1 MRKFALAAAVV
12 ALTAGLALPQSS
24 TTAKAA
30 DDPVVAVVNGYEIFM
45 SDIMNRRQQL
55 GPQAQQY
62 PMQLLFNLILQD
74 MISVRL
80 VADEARKQGYDKES
94 QLRRAVAQIEDQILQ
109 QELMSRYVKD
119 NLTDDAVKARYDQFV
134 KENPPLDEVR
144 ARHILVET
152 EEQARA
158 VIVSGRQGRG
168 FREAGQGN
176 SRPVPS
182 GKVGGDLGYFTR
194 EKMVPEF
201 SAAAF
206 ELRPGDVTKSPVKTQ
221 FGWHVIKVED
231 RRTQEAPSYAQAE
244 GQMREQVEEQLTR
257 KYVSELREKAKVETF
272 GPKGAPIRNR
282 QDAAAGRVSV

>member
-1 MRKFALAAAVV
+1 MRKFALAAAVA
-12 ALTAGLALPQSS
+12 ALSAGLALPQLS

-30 DDPVVAVVNGYEIFM
+30 DDPVVAIVDGYEIFM
-45 SDIMNRRQQL
+45 SDIMNRRRQL

-62 PMQLLFNLILQD
+62 PVQLLFNLILQD
-74 MISVRL
+74 MITVRL

-94 QLRRAVAQIEDQILQ
+94 QVRRTIAQIEDQILQ

-119 NLTDDAVKARYDQFV
+119 NLTDDAVKARYDQFL

-158 VIVSGRQGRG
+158 VIVRVGKGEDFGRLA
-168 FREAGQGN
+168 RELSTG
-176 SRPVPS
+176 PS

-272 GPKGAPIRNR
+272 GPE
-282 QDAAAGRVSV
+282 GRPDPK

>member
-1 MRKFALAAAVV
+1 MRKFALAAAVA
-12 ALTAGLALPQSS
+12 ALSAGLALPQLS
-24 TTAKAA
+24 TAAKAA

-62 PMQLLFNLILQD
+62 PVQLLFNLILQD
-74 MISVRL
+74 MITVRL

-94 QLRRAVAQIEDQILQ
+94 QVRRTIAQIEDQLLQ

-119 NLTDDAVKARYDQFV
+119 NMTDDAVKARYDQFL

-158 VIVSGRQGRG
+158 VIVRVGKGEDFGRLA
-168 FREAGQGN
+168 RELSTG
-176 SRPVPS
+176 PS

-272 GPKGAPIRNR
+272 GPE
-282 QDAAAGRVSV
+282 GRPDPK

>member
-1 MRKFALAAAVV
+1 MRTLALAAAVL
-12 ALTAGLALPQSS
+12 ALSAGLALPQLSS
-24 TTAKAA
+24 AAKAA

-62 PMQLLFNLILQD
+62 PVQLLFNLILQD
-74 MISVRL
+74 MITVRL

-94 QLRRAVAQIEDQILQ
+94 QVRRTVAQIEDQILQ

-119 NLTDDAVKARYDQFV
+119 NMTDDAVKARYDQFL

-158 VIVSGRQGRG
+158 VIVRIGKGEDFARLA
-168 FREAGQGN
+168 RELSTG
-176 SRPVPS
+176 PS

-206 ELRPGDVTKSPVKTQ
+206 ELRPGDVTRSPVKTQ

-231 RRTQEAPSYAQAE
+231 RRTQDAPSYAQAE

-272 GPKGAPIRNR
+272 GPE
-282 QDAAAGRVSV
+282 GRPDPK

>member
-1 MRKFALAAAVV
+1 MRKLALVAAVA
-12 ALTAGLALPQSS
+12 ALSAGLALPQLS
-24 TTAKAA
+24 TAAKAA

-74 MISVRL
+74 MITVRL

-94 QLRRAVAQIEDQILQ
+94 QVRRAISQIEDQILQ

-119 NLTDDAVKARYDQFV
+119 NLTDDAVKARYDQFL

-158 VIVSGRQGRG
+158 VIVRIGKGEDFARLA
-168 FREAGQGN
+168 RELSTG
-176 SRPVPS
+176 PS

-231 RRTQEAPSYAQAE
+231 RRTQDAPSYAQAE

-257 KYVSELREKAKVETF
+257 KYVGELREKAKVETY
-272 GPKGAPIRNR
+272 GPE
-282 QDAAAGRVSV
+282 GRPDPK

>member
-1 MRKFALAAAVV
+1 MRKFALAAAVA
-12 ALTAGLALPQSS
+12 ALSAGLALPQLS
-24 TTAKAA
+24 TPAKAA

-74 MISVRL
+74 MITVRL

-94 QLRRAVAQIEDQILQ
+94 QLRRAISQIEDQILQ
-109 QELMSRYVKD
+109 RELMSRYVKD
-119 NLTDDAVKARYDQFV
+119 NLTDDAVKARYDQFL

-158 VIVSGRQGRG
+158 VIVRIGKGEDFARLA
-168 FREAGQGN
+168 RELSTG
-176 SRPVPS
+176 PS

-231 RRTQEAPSYAQAE
+231 RRTQDAPSYAQAE

-257 KYVSELREKAKVETF
+257 KYVGELREKAKVETY
-272 GPKGAPIRNR
+272 GPE
-282 QDAAAGRVSV
+282 GRPDPK

>member
-12 ALTAGLALPQSS
+12 VLYAGLALPQLS

-30 DDPVVAVVNGYEIFM
+30 DDPVVAVVNGYEILM
-45 SDIMNRRQQL
+45 SDILNRRQQL

-62 PMQLLFNLILQD
+62 PIHLLFNLILQD

-94 QLRRAVAQIEDQILQ
+94 QVRRTVSQIEDQILQ

-119 NLTDDAVKARYDQFV
+119 NMTDDAVKARYDRFL

-158 VIVSGRQGRG
+158 VIVRVGKGEDFARLAQEVSTG
-168 FREAGQGN
+168 
-176 SRPVPS
+176 PS

-206 ELRPGDVTKSPVKTQ
+206 EMRPGDVTKSPVKTQ
-221 FGWHVIKVED
+221 FGWHVIKIED

-244 GQMREQVEEQLTR
+244 GQMREQVQEQL
-257 KYVSELREKAKVETF
+257 KQEYVSELREKAKVETY
-272 GPKGAPIRNR
+272 GPE
-282 QDAAAGRVSV
+282 GRPDPK

>member
-1 MRKFALAAAVV
+1 MRKFALAAAVA
-12 ALTAGLALPQSS
+12 ALSAGLALPQLS
-24 TTAKAA
+24 TAAKAA

-62 PMQLLFNLILQD
+62 PVQLLFNLILQD
-74 MISVRL
+74 MIAVRL
-80 VADEARKQGYDKES
+80 VADEARKQGYDTES
-94 QLRRAVAQIEDQILQ
+94 QVRRAVSQVEDQILQ

-119 NLTDDAVKARYDQFV
+119 NLTDAAVRARYDQFL

-158 VIVSGRQGRG
+158 VIVRVGKGEDFGRLA
-168 FREAGQGN
+168 RELSTG
-176 SRPVPS
+176 PS

-206 ELRPGDVTKSPVKTQ
+206 GLRPGDVTRSPVKTQ

-231 RRTQEAPSYAQAE
+231 RRTQDAPSYAQAE
-244 GQMREQVEEQLTR
+244 GQMREQVQEQLTR
-257 KYVSELREKAKVETF
+257 KYVSELREKAKVETY
-272 GPKGAPIRNR
+272 GPE
-282 QDAAAGRVSV
+282 GRPDPK

>member
-1 MRKFALAAAVV
+1 MRKLALAAAAA
-12 ALTAGLALPQSS
+12 ALFAALALPQLSPA
-24 TTAKAA
+24 AKAA

-45 SDIMNRRQQL
+45 SDILNRRRQL

-74 MISVRL
+74 MIAVRL

-94 QLRRAVAQIEDQILQ
+94 QVRRAVAQIEDQILQ
-109 QELMSRYVKD
+109 RELMSRYVKD
-119 NLTDDAVKARYDQFV
+119 NLTDEAVKARYDQFL

-158 VIVSGRQGRG
+158 VIVRVGKGEDFARLAKELSTG
-168 FREAGQGN
+168 
-176 SRPVPS
+176 PS

-244 GQMREQVEEQLTR
+244 GQMREQVEEQLSR
-257 KYVSELREKAKVETF
+257 KYVSELREKAKVETY
-272 GPKGAPIRNR
+272 GPE
-282 QDAAAGRVSV
+282 GRPDPK

>member
-1 MRKFALAAAVV
+1 MRKLALAAAAA
-12 ALTAGLALPQSS
+12 ALFAGLALPQSS

-74 MISVRL
+74 MIAVRL

-94 QLRRAVAQIEDQILQ
+94 QVRRAVSQIEDQLLQ

-119 NLTDDAVKARYDQFV
+119 NMTDDAVKARYDQFV

-158 VIVSGRQGRG
+158 VIARVGKGEDFGRLA
-168 FREAGQGN
+168 RELSTG
-176 SRPVPS
+176 PS

-206 ELRPGDVTKSPVKTQ
+206 ELRPGEVTKSPVKTQ

-244 GQMREQVEEQLTR
+244 SQMREQVEEQLTR
-257 KYVSELREKAKVETF
+257 NYVSELREKAKVETY
-272 GPKGAPIRNR
+272 GPE
-282 QDAAAGRVSV
+282 GRPDPK

>member
-1 MRKFALAAAVV
+1 MRKLALAAAVAV
-12 ALTAGLALPQSS
+12 LSAGLALPQLS

-30 DDPVVAVVNGYEIFM
+30 DDPVVAVVNGYEILM
-45 SDIMNRRQQL
+45 SDILNRRQQL

-62 PMQLLFNLILQD
+62 PVHLLFNLILQD

-94 QLRRAVAQIEDQILQ
+94 QVRRTVSQIEDQILQ

-119 NLTDDAVKARYDQFV
+119 NMTDDAVKARYDRFL

-158 VIVSGRQGRG
+158 VIVRVGKGEDFARLAQEVSTG
-168 FREAGQGN
+168 
-176 SRPVPS
+176 PS

-206 ELRPGDVTKSPVKTQ
+206 EMRPGDVTKSPVKTQ
-221 FGWHVIKVED
+221 FGWHVIKIED

-244 GQMREQVEEQLTR
+244 GQMREQVQEQL
-257 KYVSELREKAKVETF
+257 KQEYVSELRGKAKVETY
-272 GPKGAPIRNR
+272 GPE
-282 QDAAAGRVSV
+282 GRPDPK

>member
-1 MRKFALAAAVV
+1 MRKFALAAAVA
-12 ALTAGLALPQSS
+12 ALAAGLALPQLP
-24 TTAKAA
+24 TAAKAA
-30 DDPVVAVVNGYEIFM
+30 DDPVVAVVNGYEILM

-74 MISVRL
+74 MIAVRL

-94 QLRRAVAQIEDQILQ
+94 QVRRTVSQIEDQILQ
-109 QELMSRYVKD
+109 RELMSRYVKD
-119 NLTDDAVKARYDQFV
+119 NVTDDAVKARYDQFL

-158 VIVSGRQGRG
+158 VIVRVGKGEDFGRLAKELSTG
-168 FREAGQGN
+168 
-176 SRPVPS
+176 PS

-231 RRTQEAPSYAQAE
+231 RRTQEAPSYAQAA

-257 KYVSELREKAKVETF
+257 KYVNELREKAEVETF
-272 GPKGAPIRNR
+272 GPE
-282 QDAAAGRVSV
+282 GRPDPK

>member
-1 MRKFALAAAVV
+1 MRKFALAAAAA
-12 ALTAGLALPQSS
+12 ALSAALALPQLS
-24 TTAKAA
+24 TAAKAA

-74 MISVRL
+74 MIAVRL

-94 QLRRAVAQIEDQILQ
+94 QVRRAVSQIEDQILQ
-109 QELMSRYVKD
+109 RELMSRYVKD
-119 NLTDDAVKARYDQFV
+119 NMTDDAVKARYDQFL

-158 VIVSGRQGRG
+158 VIVRVGKGEDFGRLA
-168 FREAGQGN
+168 RELSTG
-176 SRPVPS
+176 PS

-206 ELRPGDVTKSPVKTQ
+206 GLRPGDVTRSPVKTQ

-272 GPKGAPIRNR
+272 GPE
-282 QDAAAGRVSV
+282 GRPDPK

>member
-12 ALTAGLALPQSS
+12 VLYAGLALPQLS

-30 DDPVVAVVNGYEIFM
+30 DDPVVAVVNGYEILM
-45 SDIMNRRQQL
+45 SDILNRRQQL

-62 PMQLLFNLILQD
+62 PIHLLFNLILQD

-94 QLRRAVAQIEDQILQ
+94 QVRRTVSQIEDQILQ

-119 NLTDDAVKARYDQFV
+119 NMTDDAVKARYDRFL

-158 VIVSGRQGRG
+158 VIVRVGKGEDFGRLAQEVSTG
-168 FREAGQGN
+168 
-176 SRPVPS
+176 PS

-206 ELRPGDVTKSPVKTQ
+206 EMRPGDVTKSPVKTQ
-221 FGWHVIKVED
+221 FGWHVIKIED

-244 GQMREQVEEQLTR
+244 GQMREQVQEQL
-257 KYVSELREKAKVETF
+257 KQEYVSELREKAKVETY
-272 GPKGAPIRNR
+272 GPE
-282 QDAAAGRVSV
+282 GRPDPK

>member
-12 ALTAGLALPQSS
+12 VLSAGLALPQLS

-30 DDPVVAVVNGYEIFM
+30 DDPVVAVVNGYEILM
-45 SDIMNRRQQL
+45 SDILNRRQQL

-62 PMQLLFNLILQD
+62 PIHLLFNLILQD

-94 QLRRAVAQIEDQILQ
+94 QVRRAVSQIEDQILQ

-119 NLTDDAVKARYDQFV
+119 NMTDDAVKARYDRFL

-158 VIVSGRQGRG
+158 VIVRVGKGED
-168 FREAGQGN
+168 F
-176 SRPVPS
+176 SRLAQEVSTGPS

-206 ELRPGDVTKSPVKTQ
+206 EMRPGDVTKSPVKTQ
-221 FGWHVIKVED
+221 FGWHVIKIED

-244 GQMREQVEEQLTR
+244 GQMREQVQEQL
-257 KYVSELREKAKVETF
+257 KQEYVSELREKAKVETY
-272 GPKGAPIRNR
+272 GPE
-282 QDAAAGRVSV
+282 GRPDPK

>member
-1 MRKFALAAAVV
+1 MRKFALAAAVA
-12 ALTAGLALPQSS
+12 ALSAGLALPQLP
-24 TTAKAA
+24 TAAKAA

-45 SDIMNRRQQL
+45 SDIMNRRKQL

-74 MISVRL
+74 MITVRL

-94 QLRRAVAQIEDQILQ
+94 QVRRAVSQIEDQILQ

-119 NLTDDAVKARYDQFV
+119 NLTDEAVKARYDQFL

-158 VIVSGRQGRG
+158 VIVRIGKGEDFARLA
-168 FREAGQGN
+168 RELSTG
-176 SRPVPS
+176 PS

-206 ELRPGDVTKSPVKTQ
+206 GLRPGEVTKSPVKTQ

-257 KYVSELREKAKVETF
+257 KYVSELREKAKVETY
-272 GPKGAPIRNR
+272 GPE
-282 QDAAAGRVSV
+282 GRPDPK

>member
-1 MRKFALAAAVV
+1 MRKFALAAAVA
-12 ALTAGLALPQSS
+12 ALSAGLTLPQLS
-24 TTAKAA
+24 TAAKAA
-30 DDPVVAVVNGYEIFM
+30 DDPVVAVVDGYEIFM
-45 SDIMNRRQQL
+45 SDIMNRRRQL

-74 MISVRL
+74 MITVRL

-94 QLRRAVAQIEDQILQ
+94 QVRRTIAQIEDQILQ

-119 NLTDDAVKARYDQFV
+119 NMTDDAVKARYDQFL

-158 VIVSGRQGRG
+158 VIVRVGKGEDFARLA
-168 FREAGQGN
+168 RELSTG
-176 SRPVPS
+176 PS

-206 ELRPGDVTKSPVKTQ
+206 ELRPGDVTRSPVKTQ

-244 GQMREQVEEQLTR
+244 GQMREQVQEQLTR

-272 GPKGAPIRNR
+272 GPE
-282 QDAAAGRVSV
+282 GRPDPK

>member
-1 MRKFALAAAVV
+1 MRKFALAAAVAV
-12 ALTAGLALPQSS
+12 LSAGLALPQLS

-30 DDPVVAVVNGYEIFM
+30 DDPVVAVVNGYEILM
-45 SDIMNRRQQL
+45 SDILNRRQQL

-62 PMQLLFNLILQD
+62 PVQLLFNLILQD

-94 QLRRAVAQIEDQILQ
+94 QVRRTVSQIEDQILQ

-119 NLTDDAVKARYDQFV
+119 NMTDDAVKARYDRFL

-158 VIVSGRQGRG
+158 VIVRVGKGEDFARLAQEVSTG
-168 FREAGQGN
+168 
-176 SRPVPS
+176 PS

-206 ELRPGDVTKSPVKTQ
+206 EMRPGDVTKSPVKTQ
-221 FGWHVIKVED
+221 FGWHVIKIED

-244 GQMREQVEEQLTR
+244 GQMREQVQEQL
-257 KYVSELREKAKVETF
+257 KQEYVSELREKAKVETY
-272 GPKGAPIRNR
+272 GPE
-282 QDAAAGRVSV
+282 GRPDPK

>member
-1 MRKFALAAAVV
+1 MRKFALAAAAAV
-12 ALTAGLALPQSS
+12 LSAGLALPQLSA
-24 TTAKAA
+24 TAKAA

-62 PMQLLFNLILQD
+62 PAQLLFNLILQD
-74 MISVRL
+74 MITVRL
-80 VADEARKQGYDKES
+80 VADEARKQGYDKEP
-94 QLRRAVAQIEDQILQ
+94 QVRRAVAQIEDQLLQ

-119 NLTDDAVKARYDQFV
+119 NLTDDAVKARYDQFL

-158 VIVSGRQGRG
+158 VIVRVGKGEDFGRLA
-168 FREAGQGN
+168 RELSTG
-176 SRPVPS
+176 PS

-206 ELRPGDVTKSPVKTQ
+206 GLRPGDVTKSPVKTQ

-244 GQMREQVEEQLTR
+244 GQMREQVQEQLTR
-257 KYVSELREKAKVETF
+257 KYVSELREKAEVETF
-272 GPKGAPIRNR
+272 GPE
-282 QDAAAGRVSV
+282 GRPDPK

>member
-1 MRKFALAAAVV
+1 MRKFALAAAVA
-12 ALTAGLALPQSS
+12 ALSAGLALPQLS
-24 TTAKAA
+24 TAAKAA

-62 PMQLLFNLILQD
+62 PVQLLFNLILQD
-74 MISVRL
+74 MIAVRL

-94 QLRRAVAQIEDQILQ
+94 QVRRAVSQVEDQILQ

-119 NLTDDAVKARYDQFV
+119 NLTDAAVRARYDQFL

-158 VIVSGRQGRG
+158 VIVRVGKGEDFGRLA
-168 FREAGQGN
+168 RELSTG
-176 SRPVPS
+176 PS

-206 ELRPGDVTKSPVKTQ
+206 GLRPGDVTRSPVKTQ

-231 RRTQEAPSYAQAE
+231 RRTQDAPSYAQAE
-244 GQMREQVEEQLTR
+244 GQMREQVQEQLTR
-257 KYVSELREKAKVETF
+257 KYVSELREKAKVETY
-272 GPKGAPIRNR
+272 GPE
-282 QDAAAGRVSV
+282 GRPDPK

>member
-1 MRKFALAAAVV
+1 MRKFALAAAVA
-12 ALTAGLALPQSS
+12 ALSAGLALPQLS
-24 TTAKAA
+24 TAAKAA

-62 PMQLLFNLILQD
+62 PVQLLFNLILQD
-74 MISVRL
+74 MITVRL

-94 QLRRAVAQIEDQILQ
+94 QVRRTIAQIEDQLLQ

-119 NLTDDAVKARYDQFV
+119 NMTDDAVKARYDQFL

-158 VIVSGRQGRG
+158 VIVRVGKGEDFGRLA
-168 FREAGQGN
+168 RELSTG
-176 SRPVPS
+176 PS

-206 ELRPGDVTKSPVKTQ
+206 DLRPGNVTKSPVKTQ

-272 GPKGAPIRNR
+272 GPE
-282 QDAAAGRVSV
+282 GRPDPK

>member
-12 ALTAGLALPQSS
+12 ALSAGLALPQLSR
-24 TTAKAA
+24 TAKAA

-74 MISVRL
+74 MITVRL

-94 QLRRAVAQIEDQILQ
+94 QVRRTVSQIEDQILQ
-109 QELMSRYVKD
+109 RELMSRYVKD
-119 NLTDDAVKARYDQFV
+119 NMTDDAVKARYDQFL

-158 VIVSGRQGRG
+158 VIVRVGKGEDFGRLA
-168 FREAGQGN
+168 RELSTG
-176 SRPVPS
+176 PS

-257 KYVSELREKAKVETF
+257 KYVGELREKAEVETF
-272 GPKGAPIRNR
+272 GPE
-282 QDAAAGRVSV
+282 GRPDPK

>member
-12 ALTAGLALPQSS
+12 VLSAGLALPQLS

-30 DDPVVAVVNGYEIFM
+30 DDPVVAVVNGYEILM
-45 SDIMNRRQQL
+45 SDILNRRQQL

-62 PMQLLFNLILQD
+62 PIHLLFNLILQD

-94 QLRRAVAQIEDQILQ
+94 QVRRTVSQIEDQILQ

-119 NLTDDAVKARYDQFV
+119 NMTDDAVKARYDRFL

-158 VIVSGRQGRG
+158 VIVRVGKGEDFARLAQEVSTG
-168 FREAGQGN
+168 
-176 SRPVPS
+176 PS

-206 ELRPGDVTKSPVKTQ
+206 EMRPGDVTKSPVKTQ
-221 FGWHVIKVED
+221 FGWHVIKIED
-231 RRTQEAPSYAQAE
+231 RRTQEAPSYVQAE
-244 GQMREQVEEQLTR
+244 GQMREQVQEQL
-257 KYVSELREKAKVETF
+257 KQEYVSELREKAKVETY
-272 GPKGAPIRNR
+272 GPE
-282 QDAAAGRVSV
+282 GRPDPK

>member
-12 ALTAGLALPQSS
+12 VLSAGLALPQLS

-30 DDPVVAVVNGYEIFM
+30 DDPVVAVVNGYEILM
-45 SDIMNRRQQL
+45 SDILNRRQQL

-62 PMQLLFNLILQD
+62 PIHLLFNLILQD

-94 QLRRAVAQIEDQILQ
+94 QVRRTVSQIEDQILQ

-119 NLTDDAVKARYDQFV
+119 NMTDDAVKARYDRFL

-158 VIVSGRQGRG
+158 VIVRVGKGEDFARLAQEVSTG
-168 FREAGQGN
+168 
-176 SRPVPS
+176 PS

-206 ELRPGDVTKSPVKTQ
+206 EMRPGDVTKSPVKTQ
-221 FGWHVIKVED
+221 FGWHVIKIED
-231 RRTQEAPSYAQAE
+231 RRTQDAPSYAQAE
-244 GQMREQVEEQLTR
+244 GQMREQVQEQL
-257 KYVSELREKAKVETF
+257 KQEYVSELREKAKVETY
-272 GPKGAPIRNR
+272 GPE
-282 QDAAAGRVSV
+282 GRPDPK

>member
-12 ALTAGLALPQSS
+12 VLSAGLALPQLS

-30 DDPVVAVVNGYEIFM
+30 DDPVVAVVNGYEILM
-45 SDIMNRRQQL
+45 SDILNRRQQL

-62 PMQLLFNLILQD
+62 PIQLLFNLILQD

-94 QLRRAVAQIEDQILQ
+94 QVRRTVSQIEDQILQ

-119 NLTDDAVKARYDQFV
+119 NMTDDAVKARYDRFL

-158 VIVSGRQGRG
+158 VIVRVGKGEDFARLAQELSTG
-168 FREAGQGN
+168 
-176 SRPVPS
+176 PS

-206 ELRPGDVTKSPVKTQ
+206 EMRPGDVTKSPVKTQ
-221 FGWHVIKVED
+221 FGWHVIKIED

-244 GQMREQVEEQLTR
+244 GQMREQVQEQLTQE
-257 KYVSELREKAKVETF
+257 YVSELREKAKVETY
-272 GPKGAPIRNR
+272 GPE
-282 QDAAAGRVSV
+282 GRPDPK

>member
-1 MRKFALAAAVV
+1 MRKLALAAAVA
-12 ALTAGLALPQSS
+12 ALSAGLALPQLS
-24 TTAKAA
+24 TAAKAA

-74 MISVRL
+74 MITVRL

-94 QLRRAVAQIEDQILQ
+94 QVRRAISQIEDQILQ

-119 NLTDDAVKARYDQFV
+119 NMTDDAVKARYDQFL

-158 VIVSGRQGRG
+158 VIVRIGKGEDFARLAKELSTG
-168 FREAGQGN
+168 
-176 SRPVPS
+176 PS

-231 RRTQEAPSYAQAE
+231 RRTQDAPSYAQAE

-257 KYVSELREKAKVETF
+257 KYVGELREKAKVETY
-272 GPKGAPIRNR
+272 GPE
-282 QDAAAGRVSV
+282 GRPDPK

>member
-1 MRKFALAAAVV
+1 MRKFALAAAAV
-12 ALTAGLALPQSS
+12 ALSAGLALPQLS

-45 SDIMNRRQQL
+45 SDIMNRREQL

-62 PMQLLFNLILQD
+62 PVQLLFNLILQD
-74 MISVRL
+74 MITVRL

-94 QLRRAVAQIEDQILQ
+94 QVRRAVSQIEDQILQ

-119 NLTDDAVKARYDQFV
+119 NMTDDAVKARYDQFL

-158 VIVSGRQGRG
+158 VIVRVGKGEDFGRLA
-168 FREAGQGN
+168 RELSTG
-176 SRPVPS
+176 PS

-206 ELRPGDVTKSPVKTQ
+206 GLRPGDVTKSPVKTQ

-231 RRTQEAPSYAQAE
+231 RRTQDAPSYAQAE
-244 GQMREQVEEQLTR
+244 GQMREQVQEQLTR

-272 GPKGAPIRNR
+272 GPE
-282 QDAAAGRVSV
+282 GRPDPK